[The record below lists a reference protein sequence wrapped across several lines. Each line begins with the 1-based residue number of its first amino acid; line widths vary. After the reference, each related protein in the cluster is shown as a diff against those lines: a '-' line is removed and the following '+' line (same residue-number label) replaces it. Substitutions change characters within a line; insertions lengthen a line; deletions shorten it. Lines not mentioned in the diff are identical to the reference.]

1 MFERLISLIGKDKFD
16 DLQKKNILVVGV
28 GGVGGYAFEALVRSG
43 FTNITVVDGD
53 TIEKSNLNRQII
65 TSSKII
71 GMKKV
76 EAAKNRALDI
86 NPNINIKTIGEF
98 ITEDNFNDLLL
109 SEKYDYVVDACD
121 DLNVKFLLIKN
132 SNKYKLIS
140 SMGTANKVNPSLFS
154 ITNLDKTS
162 NDPIARILRKRV
174 KDAHLNRKFKVVS
187 STETPIP
194 NKGVL
199 GTNSFIPGIAGLL
212 CASYVF
218 NDVIKK

>member
-53 TIEKSNLNRQII
+53 TVEKSNLNRQII